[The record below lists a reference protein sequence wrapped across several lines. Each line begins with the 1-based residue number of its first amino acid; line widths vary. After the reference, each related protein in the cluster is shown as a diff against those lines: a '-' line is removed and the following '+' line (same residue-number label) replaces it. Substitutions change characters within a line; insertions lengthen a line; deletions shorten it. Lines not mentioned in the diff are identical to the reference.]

1 MPTLH
6 IQLLGEFGL
15 IYGNRS
21 PVQIKSR
28 RLQSILAY
36 MLLHRNAVQSRQH
49 LSYLFWPDSS
59 EGQALTNLRKHLHLL
74 RRVLPEAER
83 FVFADN
89 LTAGWRVDAPY
100 ILDVQTFEEAI
111 TNADRADRQ
120 GDKDM
125 LLVHLQHAADAYQGD
140 LLKELYDDWV
150 LTERDRLHGQFTQVM
165 ERLVVLLEECREY
178 PAAES
183 QARRWLRHDPLNE
196 TAYRY
201 LMQLYA
207 MNGERAKALRTY
219 HTCLSV
225 LEREIGVK
233 PSRATEEVY
242 QRLLGE
248 EIDHRPRREVSAWS
262 GPMIGRQDEWS
273 RIRKSWKKARDLG
286 PQFLIISG
294 EAGTGKTRLA
304 EEHLEWAAK
313 QGIPSAIA
321 RCYETGTGLAFA
333 PLVSWLRA
341 EKLKSSWSSLQPV
354 WLRELSSLLPEVMSE
369 APTLPS
375 HSDYNERWGRQ
386 RLFDALVR
394 AILAC
399 RQAVLVLD
407 DIQWC
412 DPETLEWLGYL
423 FSASQNLPDERLKKG
438 QILILA
444 TIRAGEVGRR
454 PELQALLKHLQTAGE
469 RISYLETGLLSEE
482 ETISLAETIAGQ
494 SLTPEYLTRLY
505 RETVGNPLFIVE
517 TIRAGF
523 TGKLPHRV
531 QQVLISRLAQ
541 LMPDTRRIV
550 EITAVIGRE
559 FTYDLIAR
567 VSQEDE
573 TLIINALDELW
584 HRRIIQEQGDRGY
597 EFTHPLICT
606 TALDQLSPVKRSFI
620 HRKIGKA
627 LEEIL
632 VEGVTRAETQTAPL
646 SSLPEENLYAQIAR
660 HYEAA
665 GMLEKTVTYYRQA
678 AETAMQIYAVRQA
691 IDHYQDGLTAL
702 QNQTTNAHSVP
713 QLAREQRRLLEGLGK
728 ALALSG
734 EHNRAREA
742 FLKALEQLP
751 DEESIQRASLYRQV
765 GDTYKSLG
773 EYSQAVKEYERA
785 ESALKRA
792 PEDGSLEAYR
802 QWLQVQFS
810 RIFMLYGMGEV
821 GQMLALGEKIG
832 EDIERLGTSAQ
843 QAEFYLAKGVM
854 LCRRDRYRT
863 SDQTLETTRK
873 ALEAYNRVGDLNG
886 ITEAQFATGFASL
899 WHGDLGMAEGHLLAC
914 LETTQQIGKETLA
927 VLCLAYLSTISRL
940 RGDLERCKEYCQA
953 CLEKAKGLELPTY
966 SGLAQANLAW
976 YMWKTGE
983 RSLAW
988 DLAHAA
994 LDNWQGSVFPFQWTA
1009 YFLLM
1014 ALSLEKGE
1022 VSKSIQA
1029 ARALVEPIQQKQP
1042 EAVEDLIAST
1052 LADWDRGNRD
1062 RVQETLTQLV
1072 ALVNQ

>member
-1 MPTLH
+1 
-6 IQLLGEFGL
+6 
-15 IYGNRS
+15 
-21 PVQIKSR
+21 VQIKSR

-36 MLLHRNAVQSRQH
+36 MLLHRNAIQSRQH

-59 EGQALTNLRKHLHLL
+59 EGQALTNLRKHLHHL

-83 FVFADN
+83 FVFADT

-111 TNADRADRQ
+111 THADRAERQ

-165 ERLVVLLEECREY
+165 ERLIVLLEECREY

-183 QARRWLRHDPLNE
+183 QARRWLLHDPINE
-196 TAYRY
+196 KAYRY

-248 EIDHRPRREVSAWS
+248 EIDLRPRREVSARS
-262 GPMIGRQDEWS
+262 GPLIGRQGEWS
-273 RIRKSWKKARDLG
+273 QIRNSWKKARNLG

-294 EAGTGKTRLA
+294 EPGTGKTCLA
-304 EEHLEWAAK
+304 EEHLEWAAR

-321 RCYETGTGLAFA
+321 RCYETGADLAFA
-333 PLVSWLRA
+333 PLVSWLRV

-354 WLRELSSLLPEVMSE
+354 WLRELSSLLPEAMSE
-369 APTLPS
+369 APTLPLR
-375 HSDYNERWGRQ
+375 SDYNERWGRQ

-423 FSASQNLPDERLKKG
+423 FSASQNLPDEKLKKG

-444 TIRAGEVGRR
+444 TIRSGEVVRR
-454 PELQALLKHLQTAGE
+454 PELQALLKQLQTAGE
-469 RISYLETGLLSEE
+469 RISYLEIGPLSEE
-482 ETISLAETIAGQ
+482 ETILLAETVAGQ
-494 SLTPEYLTRLY
+494 SLNPEYLTRLY
-505 RETVGNPLFIVE
+505 RETAGNPLFIVE

-541 LMPDTRRIV
+541 LMPDTRRTM
-550 EITAVIGRE
+550 EIAAVIGRE

-573 TLIINALDELW
+573 TLVINALDELW
-584 HRRIIQEQGDRGY
+584 HRRIIQEQGERGY

-627 LEEIL
+627 LEEMS
-632 VEGVTRAETQTAPL
+632 VEGVKKAEAQAQPL
-646 SSLPEENLYAQIAR
+646 SSLPDENLYAQIAR

-665 GMLEKTVTYYRQA
+665 GLLEKTVIYYQQA
-678 AETAMQIYAVRQA
+678 AETAMQIYAIRQA
-691 IDHYQDGLTAL
+691 IDLYQGGLRVL
-702 QNQTTNAHSVP
+702 QKQTTSARSTL
-713 QLAREQRRLLEGLGK
+713 QLAREQTRLLEGLGR
-728 ALALSG
+728 ALELSG
-734 EHNRAREA
+734 EHTRARET
-742 FLKALEQLP
+742 FLKALQQLP
-751 DEESIQRASLYRQV
+751 DEEAVHRASLYRQV

-785 ESALKRA
+785 ESALKQA
-792 PEDGSLEAYR
+792 PEDGLMEAHR

-832 EDIERLGTSAQ
+832 EDIARFGTPAQ
-843 QAEFYLAKGVM
+843 KAEFYLAKGGI
-854 LCRRDRYRT
+854 LCRRDRYVI
-863 SDQTLETTRK
+863 SDQTLETTHK
-873 ALEAYNRVGDLNG
+873 ALEAYIRLGDLNG
-886 ITEAQFATGFASL
+886 ITEAQFAKGFASL
-899 WHGDLGMAEGHLLAC
+899 WHGDRETAEALLLDC
-914 LETTQQIGKETLA
+914 LETTQQIGKENLS
-927 VLCLAYLSTISRL
+927 VMCLAYLSTISRL
-940 RGDLERCKEYCQA
+940 RGDLERCKEFCQA
-953 CLEKAKGLELPTY
+953 CLEKAKRLELPTY

-976 YMWKTGE
+976 YMWNIGE
-983 RSLAW
+983 RSLAL
-988 DLAHAA
+988 DLVHAA

-1014 ALSLEKGE
+1014 ALSLEEGD
-1022 VSKSIQA
+1022 VSKAIQA
-1029 ARALVEPIQQKQP
+1029 TRALVEPVQQKQP
-1042 EAVEDLIAST
+1042 KVIENLIASA
-1052 LADWDRGNRD
+1052 LADWDMGKRD
-1062 RVQETLTQLV
+1062 RARETLTQLI
-1072 ALVNQ
+1072 AQVNQ